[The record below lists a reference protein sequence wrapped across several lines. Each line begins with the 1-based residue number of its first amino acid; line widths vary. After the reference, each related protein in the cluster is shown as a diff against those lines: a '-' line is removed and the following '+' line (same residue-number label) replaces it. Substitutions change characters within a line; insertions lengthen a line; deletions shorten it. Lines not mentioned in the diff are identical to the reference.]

1 MRSCV
6 FDLDY
11 SLYCLTLMRG
21 GAHYALGDPGSP
33 AIQILGT
40 LETEE
45 DQIWAALQLELIL
58 TGEGLAPDPE
68 ERRDILSTVRHM
80 ADPDVPVPMRTL
92 SLARTPAAA
101 HTASRSDSTPFC
113 QGGEYAFCDG
123 NADTLAWDKRLLCF
137 EMAALKAM
145 PARTRAGAGLVL
157 SPTGNALVHRAI
169 PCASLSMRPAGC
181 SAFGAMFGQMEQWLK
196 TRAKLKVRAVALDAG
211 NGRPAHH
218 GHLAGG
224 GGARC
229 PFASCCPMRRP

>member
-45 DQIWAALQLELIL
+45 DQLWAALQLELIL

-92 SLARTPAAA
+92 SLARTLLP
-101 HTASRSDSTPFC
+101 RNRLKVGLTPFC

-145 PARTRAGAGLVL
+145 PRALGPVLAWCFHQLETRWF
-157 SPTGNALVHRAI
+157 TGDPVRIIVDEA
-169 PCASLSMRPAGC
+169 AGC
-181 SAFGAMFGQMEQWLK
+181 SALARCLGRWSSGSK
-196 TRAKLKVRAVALDAG
+196 RAPKRRSRCGSRPRKWPTCTPPAS
-211 NGRPAHH
+211 GRRRWP
-218 GHLAGG
+218 
-224 GGARC
+224 RC
-229 PFASCCPMRRP
+229 PFACCCPMRRP